1 MALSGIQIFKFLP
14 GGKKT
19 PEANCKECGCST
31 CMAFAMKLAKN
42 DINMNLCP
50 HLDEELKALFASEN
64 RKPQQAVTF
73 GHSPNELIMGDEN
86 VMFRHDKTFVNQT
99 VFAMKLNSA
108 DIEFDKKLA
117 DIQKFSIDR
126 VGETFNVD
134 AVALF
139 DGGKNFKQTA
149 LAVAALEIPLILIT
163 DNYENMVEVLDD
175 TTVKNPLIYLKDAAT
190 EQLTKLHKEY
200 SCPVVVNASTFENLA
215 EASANLL
222 EKGVKEIVLSL
233 HQEIDSSIIEPLTM
247 IRRSAIEKKYEPLGF
262 PVMIEFNTT
271 GNIALDT
278 VKASALV
285 CKYTGLL
292 IFDEFDRALMTTLIT
307 LRQNIYTDPQKPLQ
321 VEPKLY
327 EINEPQPNSPVF
339 VTTNF
344 ALTYFSVVNELENIP
359 DGSYLVITDSDGMSV
374 LTAWSASK
382 FTGEIIA
389 KSVRAAGLNKKVSH
403 NNLIIPGFAS
413 DLLEEIKEELPEFN
427 IICGPNEAT
436 DLPGFVKNLG
446 G

>member
-14 GGKKT
+14 GGKKM

-42 DINMNLCP
+42 DIDMNLCP
-50 HLDEELKALFASEN
+50 HLDEELKAIFVAEN
-64 RKPQQAVTF
+64 RKPQQPVTF
-73 GHSPNELIMGDEN
+73 GHSPNELVMGDEN

-99 VFAMKLNSA
+99 VFAIRLSSTDK
-108 DIEFDKKLA
+108 EFDKKLSEIR
-117 DIQKFSIDR
+117 DFSIDR
-126 VGETFNVD
+126 VGETFKVD

-139 DGGKNFKQTA
+139 DGNKNFKESA
-149 LAVAALEIPLILIT
+149 LAIAALEIPLILIT

-175 TTVKNPLIYLKDAAT
+175 TNIKNPLVYLKNAT
-190 EQLTKLHKEY
+190 IEQLKKLNKEY
-200 SCPVVVNASTFENLA
+200 SCPVVVSADKPEQLA
-215 EASANLL
+215 VISQQLL
-222 EKGVKEIVLSL
+222 EKGVKDIVLRL
-233 HQEIDSSIIEPLTM
+233 EQNADSKIIEPLTM
-247 IRRSAIEKKYEPLGF
+247 IRRSAIEQKYEPLGF
-262 PVMIEFNTT
+262 PVMVEVDNT

-278 VKASALV
+278 VKSSALV
-285 CKYTGLL
+285 CKYTNLL
-292 IFDEFDRALMTTLIT
+292 VFDELYTALMTTLIT

-327 EINEPQPNSPVF
+327 EINEPQGDSPVF

-344 ALTYFSVVNELENIP
+344 ALTYFSVVNELENISK
-359 DGSYLVITDSDGMSV
+359 GSYLIITDSDGMSV

-389 KSVRAAGLNKKVSH
+389 KSVKAAEISKKISH

-436 DLPGFVKNLG
+436 DLPAFVKNFKA
-446 G
+446 